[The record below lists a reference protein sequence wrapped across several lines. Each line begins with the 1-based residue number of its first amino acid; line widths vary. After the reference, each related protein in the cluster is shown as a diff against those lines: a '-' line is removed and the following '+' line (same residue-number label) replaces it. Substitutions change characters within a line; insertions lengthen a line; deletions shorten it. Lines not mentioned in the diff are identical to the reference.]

1 MKWLSLNLFL
11 LTLAGNWTA
20 APLGPVLVTGE
31 SIKKPLP
38 ATTPG
43 GIAVF
48 DYNNDGRLDLF
59 FPNGGALPTG
69 PKAPN
74 TLLRNDGDFRFT
86 NVTAEAGLTGR
97 HYDLGAAAAD
107 YNNDG
112 HPDLLALG
120 LRGITLY
127 RNEGNGKFT
136 DATAAA
142 KLDNQGRWSVAA
154 AWFDMDNDGD
164 LDLFVVNYVQWNP
177 AAEKVCLVAG
187 KPDFCHPR
195 NYLPE
200 PNALFRNNGD
210 GTFTDVSAPS
220 GIAAHKGKG
229 MSVAAADFDAD
240 GLIDLYVTND
250 RTFAFYFRNL
260 GQGKFE
266 ECAFD
271 RGIAVPQDGNP
282 VSGMGVSAEDYD
294 NDGRPDLVYTALRD
308 ETFPLYRNLGKEFE
322 ESTGKSRLAPL
333 TRAMAGWGIAFAD
346 LDNDGWKDILAARS
360 DALSATGGHGAKAK
374 EPPSWF
380 RNQGN
385 GTFAPGDGWA
395 KLEPAMYRGLVA
407 ADLNGDGCLDV
418 ILTALQA
425 ASRLL
430 RSPCQNAGNWLQ
442 VDVRELGARVRVG
455 QQTRWV
461 SSATGYAS
469 SYLGPLHFGLGS
481 ATRADVEVTWP
492 DGRSKRI
499 ATEANRAIQL
509 KP

>member
-1 MKWLSLNLFL
+1 MKWSSLNLLF
-11 LTLAGNWTA
+11 LTLAGNWTV

-31 SIKKPLP
+31 SVKKPLP

-59 FPNGGALPTG
+59 FPNGGAIPTG
-69 PKAPN
+69 PKAAN
-74 TLLRNDGDFRFT
+74 TLLRNDGNFQFV
-86 NVTAEAGLTGR
+86 NVTAAAGLTGR

-112 HPDLLALG
+112 HPDLLTLG
-120 LRGITLY
+120 LRGLTLY

-136 DATAAA
+136 DSTVAA
-142 KLDNQGRWSVAA
+142 KLDNLGRWSVAA
-154 AWFDMDNDGD
+154 AWFDMENDGD

-177 AAEKVCLVAG
+177 ATEQVCLVAG

-195 NYLPE
+195 HYAPE

-266 ECAFD
+266 ECAFA

-308 ETFPLYRNLGKEFE
+308 ETFPLYRNLGQEFE
-322 ESTGKSRLAPL
+322 EATGKSRLAPL
-333 TRAMAGWGIAFAD
+333 SRTMAGWGIAFAD

-360 DALSATGGHGAKAK
+360 DALSATGGNAAKAK
-374 EPPSWF
+374 EPPAWF
-380 RNQGN
+380 RNQAN
-385 GTFAPGDGWA
+385 GTFALGDGWA

-407 ADLNGDGCLDV
+407 ADLNADGCLDV
-418 ILTALQA
+418 VLTALQA
-425 ASRLL
+425 PPRVL
-430 RSPCQNAGNWLQ
+430 RSPCQGAGRWLS
-442 VDVRELGARVRVG
+442 VDVRELGARVRIG
-455 QQTRWV
+455 TQTRWV
-461 SSATGYAS
+461 SSASGYAS
-469 SYLGPLHFGLGS
+469 SYLGPLHFGLG
-481 ATRADVEVTWP
+481 AALQVEVEVTWP

-499 ATEANRAIQL
+499 ATATNRAIQL